1 MGFDTSSW
9 LNSSGSSGSGSFFNS
24 GSSGGSGLNGTE
36 FTPKYWDSSS
46 DPTPGSGSGSAYE
59 WARKLPAGSD
69 PFGLNKEKKE
79 SPLGDVA
86 RFAGDKLSSYAQSR
100 YGQGGRSDGLA
111 VGGGGGVSQS
121 GDLTVVYPQSPT
133 VIPAQGGGIGGK
145 IGALA
150 GAALMAPFTGGM
162 SLGAAMGAIGG
173 ASALG
178 GTAGSLFG

>member
-24 GSSGGSGLNGTE
+24 GSSGGGGGLNGTE

-79 SPLGDVA
+79 SPWGDVA

-121 GDLTVVYPQSPT
+121 GDLTIVYPQSPT
-133 VIPAQGGGIGGK
+133 VIPGQKSGLGGALGTLAGIGASFIPG
-145 IGALA
+145 
-150 GAALMAPFTGGM
+150 
-162 SLGAAMGAIGG
+162 LGPGIAAAMPAIGG
-173 ASALG
+173 SIG
-178 GTAGSLFG
+178 GAFG